1 MTQENTNV
9 IIKNVQLFWAKLDK
23 PVEPFG
29 TLQYELQLR
38 TNDKSRLK
46 EFNTYGKAKVNDDGT
61 IQVNLK
67 KKAMKR
73 DGTEAQKVR
82 VVDSNK
88 LPLDPTILGNGSTG
102 NVLVMQSPYEMKAPN
117 GKVTK
122 SGISTMLLAVQ
133 VTNLV
138 KYEPK
143 NSLDFDTVDTADTP
157 NANDDQF

>member
-1 MTQENTNV
+1 MTQESTNS

-23 PVEPFG
+23 PTDPFG
-29 TLQYELQLR
+29 DMIYQLQIR
-38 TNDKSRLK
+38 TSDKSRMK
-46 EFNTYGKAKVNDDGT
+46 EFDSYGKAKVNDDGT

-67 KKAMKR
+67 KKAFKR

-88 LPLDPTILGNGSTG
+88 LPLDPSIIGNGSTG
-102 NVLVMQSPYEMKAPN
+102 NVIVMQQPFEMKTPS

-122 SGISTMLLAVQ
+122 SGISTMLIAVQ

-143 NSLDFDTVDTADTP
+143 NSIDFDTVDTP
-157 NANDDQF
+157 NTNDDQF